1 MCHCFR
7 PRAVRLRSDLSA
19 NGHPAPVRAPFE
31 PAASL
36 PQNPLPGVSWRE
48 IRLPKHLALLL
59 LLLTAQHSPA
69 QADAID
75 DIVDAEMKRQHSPAI
90 GVAVVR
96 NGAAVKVRGYGLA
109 NLEHRVP
116 ATAATFFQT
125 ASVGK
130 AFTAALV
137 LLLVREGTIQLDAP
151 VSSYLPDAPPAWEG
165 VTVRRLLN
173 HTSGLVRTD
182 PAIDLGKDYS
192 EAELLASAYRLPL
205 LAPPGQRHVY
215 SNLGYQV
222 LGILCSRVGGRFWGE
237 QMREKLFA
245 PLRMTARVISEQDI
259 VPGRAAGYLRWDGHF
274 ENQRWVAPSQNTTAD
289 GSLYVSARDM
299 ARWADALQGQQ
310 LLNAAEKESLWQAT
324 LLSDGQLADYGLGWA
339 LFSVAG
345 HRQVRHRG
353 DWQGFTTHILHLPE
367 DRLTISVLMNRAN
380 AQPHVIA
387 DRIAAHFIP
396 GLRKPVAVAPTPAAM
411 QRQALYLRGTFNDW
425 KPTLHLEALEPGLL
439 RAQARLDA
447 GMQAFKIGDVDWKL
461 VDLGARFDEALAKPG
476 KPQRLEFQGED
487 LFLEVDRAGEYRFV
501 LDLRGQGAPKLTV
514 QAVP

>member
-1 MCHCFR
+1 MHK
-7 PRAVRLRSDLSA
+7 RLVL
-19 NGHPAPVRAPFE
+19 VLFT
-31 PAASL
+31 
-36 PQNPLPGVSWRE
+36 
-48 IRLPKHLALLL
+48 
-59 LLLTAQHSPA
+59 LTALQPLA
-69 QADAID
+69 RADAID
-75 DIVDAEMKRQHSPAI
+75 AIVTAEMQRQHSPGIA
-90 GVAVVR
+90 VAVVR
-96 NGAAVKVRGYGLA
+96 NGAAIKVRGYGLA
-109 NLEHRVP
+109 NLEHRAPV
-116 ATAATFFQT
+116 TAATFFQT

-137 LLLVREGTIQLDAP
+137 LLLVREGTIDLDAP
-151 VSSYLPDAPPAWEG
+151 VSTYLPDAPPAWAG

-182 PAIDLGKDYS
+182 PAIDLHKDYS

-205 LAPPGQRHVY
+205 QAPPGQRHVY

-245 PLRMTARVISEQDI
+245 PLGMTARVISEQDI
-259 VPGRAAGYLRWDGHF
+259 VPGRAAGYLRWDGRF
-274 ENQRWVAPSQNTTAD
+274 ENQRWVAPGQNTTAD

-299 ARWADALQGQQ
+299 ALWSGALQGPR
-310 LLNAAEKESLWQAT
+310 LLSAAEKQSLWQPT
-324 LLSDGQLADYGLGWA
+324 PLPDGQVADYGLGWA

-396 GLRKPVAVAPTPAAM
+396 GQRKPVAAVPMPAAM
-411 QRQALYLRGTFNDW
+411 QQQTFYLRGTFNDW
-425 KPTLHLEALEPGLL
+425 KPTLRFEAVEPGLFQ
-439 RAQARLDA
+439 AQAALGA
-447 GMQAFKIGDVDWKL
+447 GQQAFKIGDADWKL

-476 KPQRLEFQGED
+476 KPQRLDFQGED
-487 LFLEVDRAGEYRFV
+487 LFLEVGRAGEYRFE
-501 LDLRGQGAPKLTV
+501 LDLRGPRAPQLTV
-514 QAVP
+514 RALP